1 MQQIFHV
8 LALLLFLP
16 TLALAFLGLIRS
28 LLKSTEDPLGIRL
41 PGFKAS
47 LLLAAG
53 AVAGLG
59 GDWLIHQL

>member
-1 MQQIFHV
+1 MHQIFHV

-28 LLKSTEDPLGIRL
+28 LLKSTEDPVDIKL
-41 PGFKAS
+41 PGFKTS